1 MHILRDSG
9 GLLSS
14 WCLAWCQVVLLPR
27 KEEQEMSCLLL
38 YSLDF
43 SNIRYKKT
51 YEIRQFPP
59 ELIAKTLQK
68 IGNFDINS

>member
-1 MHILRDSG
+1 MSREHYAHSDSG

-14 WCLAWCQVVLLPR
+14 WCQVDLLPR
-27 KEEQEMSCLLL
+27 KEEPCTVWTSPTLG
-38 YSLDF
+38 
-43 SNIRYKKT
+43 IKK
-51 YEIRQFPP
+51 RQFPP